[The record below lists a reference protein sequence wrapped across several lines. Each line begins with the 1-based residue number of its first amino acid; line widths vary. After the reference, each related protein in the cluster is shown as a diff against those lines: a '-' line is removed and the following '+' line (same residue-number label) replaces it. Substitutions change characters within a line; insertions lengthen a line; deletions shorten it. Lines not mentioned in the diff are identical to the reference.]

1 MSNLDKLLLLK
12 KKVCAITEP
21 ELTEYV
27 DTLIDIEMEYILDK

>member
-12 KKVCAITEP
+12 KKVCVITEP